1 MSSGLVAPKVL
12 LQIATGDI
20 GQLTDI

>member
-12 LQIATGDI
+12 LQIAAGDI